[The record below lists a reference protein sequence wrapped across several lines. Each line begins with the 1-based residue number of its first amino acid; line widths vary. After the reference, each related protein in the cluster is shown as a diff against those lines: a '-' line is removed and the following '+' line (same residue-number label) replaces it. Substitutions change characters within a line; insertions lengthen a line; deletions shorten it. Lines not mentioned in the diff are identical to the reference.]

1 MWAGRFYTPGTP
13 MTPADTAP
21 SRLGR
26 LRSAMSESPPLVWAF
41 VYFFCLLSGYYV
53 LRPVREAMGA
63 SADVEAIFPPA
74 MIGFFAERGIALREF
89 TLQVLFTCTF
99 LIMLA
104 LQPVYG
110 WLVSRFPRRV
120 FLPVVYGFF
129 IATLL
134 GFYVLFDSGVPGRGM
149 AFFLWITV
157 FNLFAVAVFWS
168 FMADV
173 FSNAEARAYYGYIGA
188 AGTLGAFLGPILTRS
203 LVERVGI
210 ANLMLVSAGFLAM
223 CVVCLLRLRLWAVAR
238 EQARGVAS
246 GEVPMG
252 GEVLAGLKLV
262 LREPLLR
269 WMALVVVGGV
279 GVGTLLY
286 NEQAAIVRRAYSD
299 PAAAT
304 AFYATLDLAVN
315 ALTLVVQLLVT
326 RGLMSRF
333 GIAPALLI
341 PGCAIIV
348 GFSVLAASPLPLIV
362 AVVQVVTRA
371 SEFSLAKPARETI
384 YTRVGREWR
393 YKAGAAIDTVI
404 YRGADLS
411 FVWLHKPLSL
421 IGSSAVFGA
430 GALVAAAMTFS
441 ALRLLRQEKK
451 LPDERGAAV
460 PAADAAA

>member
-1 MWAGRFYTPGTP
+1 MSSAAGGNVSANRMTRFR
-13 MTPADTAP
+13 AA
-21 SRLGR
+21 L
-26 LRSAMSESPPLVWAF
+26 AESPPLLWSF
-41 VYFFCLLSGYYV
+41 LYFFSLLSGYYV

-63 SADVEAIFPPA
+63 SGDVQTVFPPS
-74 MIGFFAERGIALREF
+74 MIAFFAAHGMPLQEF

-110 WLVSRFPRRV
+110 VLVSRFPRRV
-120 FLPVVYGFF
+120 FLPAIYGFF

-134 GFYVLFDSGVPGRGM
+134 LFYVLFDSGVPGRGM

-168 FMADV
+168 FMADI
-173 FSNAEARAYYGYIGA
+173 FSNTEARAYYGYIGA
-188 AGTLGAFLGPILTRS
+188 AGTAGAFLGPIITRS

-210 ANLMLVSAGFLAM
+210 ANLMLVSMGFL
-223 CVVCLLRLRLWAVAR
+223 VVSLFCILRLRVWAVAR
-238 EQARGVAS
+238 EQERGQVS

-269 WMALVVVGGV
+269 WLALMVVLGV

-286 NEQAAIVRRAYSD
+286 NEQASIAREHYVD
-299 PAAAT
+299 PEART
-304 AFYATLDLAVN
+304 AFYATIDLAVN
-315 ALTLVVQLLVT
+315 ALTFVVQLLVT
-326 RGLMSRF
+326 RALLSRF

-341 PGCAIIV
+341 PGIAIIL
-348 GFSVLAASPLPLIV
+348 GFSILSASPLPVMV
-362 AVVQVVTRA
+362 AIVQVVTRA

-393 YKAGAAIDTVI
+393 YKAGAAVDTVI
-404 YRGADLS
+404 YRGADLT
-411 FVWLHKPLSL
+411 FVWLYKLLSTF
-421 IGSSAVFGA
+421 GSSVVFAA
-430 GALVAAAMTFS
+430 GVLVASGMTFS
-441 ALRLLRQEKK
+441 AWRLLAEESK
-451 LPDERGAAV
+451 LPSERMKRQ
-460 PAADAAA
+460 DR

>member
-1 MWAGRFYTPGTP
+1 
-13 MTPADTAP
+13 MTPADAASTRFGP
-21 SRLGR
+21 
-26 LRSAMSESPPLVWAF
+26 LRAAIAESPPLLWAF
-41 VYFFCLLSGYYV
+41 LYFFCLLSGYYV

-63 SADVEAIFPPA
+63 SADVAAVFPPS
-74 MIGFFAERGIALREF
+74 MIAFFAERGVALKDF

-99 LIMLA
+99 LIMLL

-110 WLVSRFPRRV
+110 WLVSRYPRRV
-120 FLPVVYGFF
+120 FLPAVYGFF
-129 IATLL
+129 IVTLL

-173 FSNAEARAYYGYIGA
+173 FSNAEARRYYGYIGA
-188 AGTLGAFLGPILTRS
+188 AGTMGAFLGPILTRS

-210 ANLMLVSAGFLAM
+210 ANLMLVSAGFLAL
-223 CVVCLLRLRLWAVAR
+223 CIVCLLRLRLWAVAR
-238 EQARGVAS
+238 ERERGVAS

-262 LREPLLR
+262 AREPLLR
-269 WMALVVVGGV
+269 WMALMVVCGV

-286 NEQAAIVRRAYSD
+286 NEQAAIVRRTFAD

-326 RGLMSRF
+326 RALLSRY

-341 PGCAIIV
+341 PGCAILL
-348 GFSVLAASPLPLIV
+348 GFSILAASPLPMMV
-362 AVVQVVTRA
+362 AIVQVVTRA

-411 FVWLHKPLSL
+411 FVWLHKPLSAF
-421 IGSSAVFGA
+421 GSSMVFGA
-430 GALVAAAMTFS
+430 GLVVACVTVLS
-441 ALRLLRQEKK
+441 ALRLLREEKH
-451 LPDERGAAV
+451 LPDEREAR
-460 PAADAAA
+460 PAAAAAAGGPG